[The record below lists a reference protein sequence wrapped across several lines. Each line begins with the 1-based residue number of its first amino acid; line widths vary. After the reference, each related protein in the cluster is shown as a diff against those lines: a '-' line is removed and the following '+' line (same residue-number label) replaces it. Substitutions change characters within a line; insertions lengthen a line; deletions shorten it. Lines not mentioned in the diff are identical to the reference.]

1 MRRTNLAL
9 NLINMGFNMK
19 RKLTGSATGSL
30 ILFFASSMLASVLGL
45 RQVDRMTTEPGWVAG
60 GDIAAG
66 AVITPNMLKEAR
78 ISDGANVLSDPRS
91 LFGKRLKI
99 AKKEGD
105 TFKPDDVVAAPA
117 RKTLA
122 QAIPEG
128 RVLYTLIPNAG
139 GIPHSQLTGGDR
151 LDVLVTGRGGV
162 RTVARDV
169 RLIGVMGGGG
179 NAQGAA
185 DGGPISMLKQKPK
198 DKSGDRTGVALVV
211 AVYPDDVYPLA
222 SIGSKDKVSLV
233 LHGSRDVADGKPLTV
248 RAVPTHRAVEVVSGL
263 SRSKVHIRL

>member
-1 MRRTNLAL
+1 
-9 NLINMGFNMK
+9 MK
-19 RKLTGSATGSL
+19 RKLTGSATASL
-30 ILFFASSMLASVLGL
+30 VLFFASSMLASVLGL

-66 AVITPNMLKEAR
+66 AVIMPNMLKEAR
-78 ISDGANVLSDPRS
+78 ISDGANVMSDPRS

-105 TFKPDDVVAAPA
+105 TFKPEDIAPAPA

-169 RLIGVMGGGG
+169 RLIGVMDGS
-179 NAQGAA
+179 AKSQAAA

-198 DKSGDRTGVALVV
+198 NKSGSRTGVSLVV

-222 SIGSKDKVSLV
+222 SIGSNDKVSLV
-233 LHGSRDVADGKPLTV
+233 LHGSRDLADGQPLRV
-248 RAVPTHRAVEVVSGL
+248 RAVPTHRSVEVVSGL

>member
-1 MRRTNLAL
+1 
-9 NLINMGFNMK
+9 MGFNMK

-66 AVITPNMLKEAR
+66 AVIMPSMLKEAR
-78 ISDGANVLSDPRS
+78 ISDATNVLSDPRS

-128 RVLYTLIPNAG
+128 RVLYTLIPSAG

-162 RTVARDV
+162 RTLARDV
-169 RLIGVMGGGG
+169 RLIGVMGGGST
-179 NAQGAA
+179 QGAA
-185 DGGPISMLKQKPK
+185 DGGVMGMLKQKPK
-198 DKSGDRTGVALVV
+198 NKSGAGTGVALVV

-222 SIGSKDKVSLV
+222 SIGSNDKVSLV
-233 LHGSRDVADGKPLTV
+233 LHGRRDVADGKPLTV